1 MTRPRKRPRKVP
13 AKVLRFPSSGERFTI
28 VPITAADVAKWYHV
42 YSTETVRTANAR
54 TFSHGWGDTRF
65 SPITDSAGE
74 SIGTYYLASSAAG
87 AFMESILHDVSIPD
101 GILKTRNLV
110 HYHLAAIEF
119 ISDVNAV
126 SFHSN
131 YLEKMGLSRVDLI
144 ERLPAEYSRT
154 RLWAQAAYRQV
165 RNAEAIAYGS
175 RRDDSAR
182 CLMLFEPRMPAVP
195 FNVIS
200 DHCLADA
207 PECRQAVIS
216 LALSL
221 DLHII

>member
-1 MTRPRKRPRKVP
+1 MTRIRKRPRNVS
-13 AKVLRFPSSGERFTI
+13 AKALRSPSSSEPFTVVSI
-28 VPITAADVAKWYHV
+28 RTADVARWYHV
-42 YSTETVRTANAR
+42 YSTETVRTNDAH

-74 SIGTYYLASSAAG
+74 FVDTYYLANTVAG
-87 AFMESILHDVSIPD
+87 AFMESILHDVCIP
-101 GILKTRNLV
+101 GGLLQTCKLA
-110 HYHLAAIEF
+110 HYHLVHIEMAG
-119 ISDVNAV
+119 DVAAV

-131 YLEKMGLSRVDLI
+131 YLEKMRLSRVDLI
-144 ERLPAEYSRT
+144 ERLPAEYART

-165 RNAEAIAYGS
+165 SSAQAIAYGS

-182 CLMLFEPRMPAVP
+182 CLMLFRQRLPEVP

-200 DHCLADA
+200 DDCVADA
-207 PECRQAVIS
+207 PACRQAVIS

-221 DLHII
+221 GLHII